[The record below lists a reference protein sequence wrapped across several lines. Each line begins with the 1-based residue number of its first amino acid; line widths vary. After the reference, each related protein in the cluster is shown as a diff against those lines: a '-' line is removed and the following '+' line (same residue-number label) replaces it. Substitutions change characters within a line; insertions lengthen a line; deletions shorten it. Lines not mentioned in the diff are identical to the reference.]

1 MDQQNP
7 AFLFDTLFCLEQHL
21 EEEDEEEQV
30 TVLDYFPEE
39 VDEFVEHSSFFSNSS
54 SYKQQQQPILVQQ
67 DLFWDDEELTS
78 LLSKEKLRKTHKP
91 NSSLAR
97 ARKEAVDWMLR
108 VNAHYSFSALT
119 VVLAVDYLDRFFF
132 SFQFQSEKPWMTQ
145 LAAVACLSLA
155 AKVEETHVPL
165 LLDLQVCLIFVA

>member
-1 MDQQNP
+1 MHQQNP
-7 AFLFDTLFCLEQHL
+7 AFLLDTLFCSEQHL
-21 EEEDEEEQV
+21 EEEEEAQV
-30 TVLDYFPEE
+30 TVLDYFPED
-39 VDEFVEHSSFFSNSS
+39 VDEFVVDSSFFSNSS
-54 SYKQQQQPILVQQ
+54 SYKQQQQPILVEQ

-119 VVLAVDYLDRFFF
+119 AVLAVDYLDRFFF

-165 LLDLQVCLIFVA
+165 LLDLQVC